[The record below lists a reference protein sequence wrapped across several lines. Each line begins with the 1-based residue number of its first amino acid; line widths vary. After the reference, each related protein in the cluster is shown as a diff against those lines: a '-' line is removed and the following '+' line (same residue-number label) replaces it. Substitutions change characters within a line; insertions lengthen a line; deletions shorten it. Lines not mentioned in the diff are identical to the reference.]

1 MKEDVYFKSDGKS
14 IYSQKRAFSTHQG
27 RVRMP
32 FSVDEV
38 ADRGFGKLA

>member
-1 MKEDVYFKSDGKS
+1 MNENVNFKSDGKNM
-14 IYSQKRAFSTHQG
+14 YSQKHAFSTHQG
-27 RVRMP
+27 RARMP